1 MGGRERPDP
10 GTTRLAERNKETV
23 KEHHEQRS
31 KAKASKSKRGFVN
44 PVFVLVS
51 IAFILLSTPRP
62 AAPASDLSSA
72 AESIAKRLTA
82 DLSTAQEE
90 ELGRVIFVVPP
101 VGLVFKLIK
110 SGATLDAEY
119 LLTRAPE
126 KSGPGAFPM
135 VIGAVRLTAVRQDKA
150 RAILLW
156 SRVPPREGDDL
167 VTPSR
172 VTVLLLPTRDLAHHP
187 GATASLTDQAFE
199 IALGQVSGLRVV
211 RFQREPQ
218 GEEAQRLLRTAG
230 EIGLFV
236 EPLIL
241 PDPGGIKVAV
251 KTRSVLSGYTAATYA
266 ETIALAPHTAHSA
279 PHTVQPAPVAP
290 TQPSAEVPPAWRDPQ
305 IREETIPAAPAPRAK
320 AEEAP

>member
-1 MGGRERPDP
+1 MKDLLER
-10 GTTRLAERNKETV
+10 GSR
-23 KEHHEQRS
+23 QR
-31 KAKASKSKRGFVN
+31 ASISERGFVY
-44 PVFVLVS
+44 PISVLAS
-51 IAFILLSTPRP
+51 IVLILLSTPRP
-62 AAPASDLSSA
+62 VAPASDLSSA
-72 AESIAKRLTA
+72 AETIAKRLTA
-82 DLSTAQEE
+82 DLSAAPEQ

-101 VGLVFKLIK
+101 VGLVIKLEK
-110 SGATLDAEY
+110 SEATLDAEY

-156 SRVPPREGDDL
+156 SRVPPREGDEL

-211 RFQREPQ
+211 RLQREPQ

-266 ETIALAPHTAHSA
+266 ETLALAPHTAHSA

-305 IREETIPAAPAPRAK
+305 IREETRK
-320 AEEAP
+320 

>member
-1 MGGRERPDP
+1 M
-10 GTTRLAERNKETV
+10 
-23 KEHHEQRS
+23 KEHHEQGS
-31 KAKASKSKRGFVN
+31 KAKASKSKLGFVN

-119 LLTRAPE
+119 LLTRTPE
-126 KSGPGAFPM
+126 NSGPGAFPM

-211 RFQREPQ
+211 RLQREPR

-241 PDPGGIKVAV
+241 PDPGGVKVAA

-266 ETIALAPHTAHSA
+266 ETLAPHTAHSA